1 MINQFFGSFKVIGK
15 ENRIKSSVT
24 LNYDKRMIEKKESS
38 SSNNSL
44 NTSLKITEIFP
55 IKEESLLK
63 KIKND
68 LYLRESLKL
77 FAEMLGFTES

>member
-1 MINQFFGSFKVIGK
+1 
-15 ENRIKSSVT
+15 
-24 LNYDKRMIEKKESS
+24 MIEKKESG

-55 IKEESLLK
+55 IQEESLLK